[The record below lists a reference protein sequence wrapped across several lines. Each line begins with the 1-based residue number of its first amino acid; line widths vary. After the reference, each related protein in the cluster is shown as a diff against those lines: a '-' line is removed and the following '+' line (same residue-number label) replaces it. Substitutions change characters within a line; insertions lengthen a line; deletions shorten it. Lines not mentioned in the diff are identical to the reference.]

1 MGYQLR
7 KIYIWPAIKIS
18 FFLFAIFGV
27 AIGIGW
33 VTLVSLFTSFLR
45 PFLPEGW
52 ELAKISGMS
61 LLAGV
66 FLSTSAYAGLGV
78 VFAVIVCLVYNA
90 VANWTGGFEI
100 DLDKVRSVVSIP
112 DGGEKEKITNA

>member
-1 MGYQLR
+1 MEYQLK
-7 KIYIWPAIKIS
+7 KIYIWPAVKIS

-27 AIGIGW
+27 AIGVGW
-33 VTLVSLFTSFLR
+33 AALVSLFTGFLR

-52 ELAKISGMS
+52 KLAKISGTF

-66 FLSTSAYAGLGV
+66 FLSTSIYAGLGV
-78 VFAVIVCLVYNA
+78 VLTAIVCLIYNA

-112 DGGEKEKITNA
+112 DGGEKEKITDA

>member
-1 MGYQLR
+1 MGHQLK

-33 VTLVSLFTSFLR
+33 AVLISLFTSFLH

-66 FLSTSAYAGLGV
+66 FLSTSVYAGLGV
-78 VFAVIVCLVYNA
+78 VFTVIVCLVYNA
-90 VANWTGGFEI
+90 VANWTGGLEI
-100 DLDKVRSVVSIP
+100 DLDKVRSVLSIP
-112 DGGEKEKITNA
+112 DGGEKEKFTNA